1 MATLLFFGQ
10 PGHGHTNPTLPL
22 VAELVCLG
30 EKVIYYSLE
39 NFQPAIEQTGA
50 TFRSYGDTL

>member
-1 MATLLFFGQ
+1 MATILFCSLPAQ
-10 PGHGHTNPTLPL
+10 GHTNPTLPL
-22 VAELVCLG
+22 VTELVRRS

-39 NFQPAIEQTGA
+39 DFQPVIERTGA